1 MTRNTFQL
9 ERNHETTKRLGLA
22 LKNLPYKVKIVKEY
36 DNSFLYEV
44 VSVVDGGAVV
54 TEDYNLI
61 LDRVLGNV

>member
-1 MTRNTFQL
+1 MSRNTFQL

-44 VSVVDGGAVV
+44 ISVVDGGPVLK
-54 TEDYNLI
+54 EDYNLI
-61 LDRVLGNV
+61 LDRVLENV